1 MQAAS
6 IWSFLRELISCT
18 VQPAHTTHEYS
29 IIGSKYDKYIWFKA
43 TRLNV
48 NLSFRIIPITLD
60 AFLIMFSIWQCHCP
74 LLLNVRPKCLC
85 SVTNFMGVPSKI
97 MSGRDSIN
105 LIVKSITSVFKG
117 LKFINHYAVQFTS
130 MRKSWLIIPSMSL
143 IVAAEL
149 NNELSSANNLVR
161 LRSDSAISLIYTKNN
176 RGPRTEPWGTPAS
189 TLLKLDEVFLMTTF
203 CFLPL
208 K

>member
-1 MQAAS
+1 MKISFCCLCLSASDTQPHSLYRLSNETDLVKPVTMRAAS
-6 IWSFLRELISCT
+6 FWSFWRELISCN
-18 VQPAHTTHEYS
+18 VQPSHTTHEYS

-60 AFLIMFSIWQCHCP
+60 ALLIMFSICQCHCL

-97 MSGRDSIN
+97 MLGKDSIN
-105 LIVKSITSVFKG
+105 FKVKSITSVFNG
-117 LKFINHYAVQFTS
+117 LKFINHCAAQLTS

-143 IVAAEL
+143 IVAAE
-149 NNELSSANNLVR
+149 
-161 LRSDSAISLIYTKNN
+161 
-176 RGPRTEPWGTPAS
+176 
-189 TLLKLDEVFLMTTF
+189 
-203 CFLPL
+203 
-208 K
+208 